1 MLDRDERIS
10 VSEDMMEVEP
20 PQGAPS
26 PLPVQQPA
34 AEKAPRKW
42 LKRAVM
48 ISVPLALAVAGG
60 YYWLSG
66 GRYVSTDNAY
76 VQQDKVAVT
85 SEVGGPI
92 IDVRVR
98 ENMAV
103 KAGDVLFRIDPQPY
117 ELAVRQADADIAGAE
132 VSVATLASEARS
144 TGVGIAAAQDAIDY
158 ASIDLERQ
166 QALMARGFTTK
177 ARLDEAERRVQMA
190 REQLR
195 AAQADAA
202 DARAKLATGSAVP
215 GINPAIA
222 QARVRRDTA
231 ALNLAR
237 TVIRAPVSGRVV
249 QADRLQ
255 KGQAMV
261 VGLPALTLVVDDR
274 SWIEANFKE
283 TDLDH
288 MRVGQPAE
296 VTLDA
301 SPELKRTGRVESIG
315 AGTGA
320 EFSVLPA
327 QNATGNWV
335 KVTQRVPVRIRL
347 DKPADRRLIAGLSAE
362 VTIDTGER
370 K

>member
-10 VSEDMMEVEP
+10 VSEDMVEVDP
-20 PQGAPS
+20 PASAAP
-26 PLPVQQPA
+26 PA
-34 AEKAPRKW
+34 ARQPVEKAPRKW
-42 LKRAVM
+42 LKRVVM

-92 IDVRVR
+92 VDVRVR

-158 ASIDLERQ
+158 ARIDLERQ
-166 QALMARGFTTK
+166 QALMTRGFTTK

-215 GINPAIA
+215 GVNPAIA
-222 QARVRRDTA
+222 QARVRRETA

-237 TVIRAPVSGRVV
+237 TVVRAPVSGRVV

-274 SWIEANFKE
+274 S
-283 TDLDH
+283 
-288 MRVGQPAE
+288 
-296 VTLDA
+296 
-301 SPELKRTGRVESIG
+301 
-315 AGTGA
+315 
-320 EFSVLPA
+320 
-327 QNATGNWV
+327 
-335 KVTQRVPVRIRL
+335 
-347 DKPADRRLIAGLSAE
+347 
-362 VTIDTGER
+362 
-370 K
+370 

>member
-1 MLDRDERIS
+1 MLEQDGKHP
-10 VSEDMMEVEP
+10 VSDAADDPAVTTPDAATGPRAELTTTRP
-20 PQGAPS
+20 ARRW
-26 PLPVQQPA
+26 PV
-34 AEKAPRKW
+34 
-42 LKRAVM
+42 RALM
-48 ISVPLALAVAGG
+48 LAVPLALAAIGA
-60 YYWLSG
+60 YFWLSG

-76 VQQDKVAVT
+76 VQQDKVAIAP
-85 SEVGGPI
+85 EIGGRI
-92 IDVRVR
+92 VDVLVR
-98 ENMAV
+98 ENVTV
-103 KAGDVLFRIDPQPY
+103 KAGDVLFRIDPEPY
-117 ELAVRQADADIAGAE
+117 ALAVRQADADIAGAQ
-132 VSVATLASEARS
+132 VSVATLSSEARS
-144 TGVGIAAAQDAIDY
+144 TAVGIAAARDAIAY
-158 ASIDLERQ
+158 AQIDLDRQ
-166 QALMARGFTTK
+166 QALMERGFTTR
-177 ARLDEAERRVQMA
+177 ARLDEAERKVEMA

-202 DARAKLATGSAVP
+202 EANARLTTGSAVP

-231 ALNLAR
+231 ALNLDR
-237 TVIRAPVSGRVV
+237 TVVRAPVGGRVV

-255 KGQAMV
+255 RGQSMV

-296 VTLDA
+296 IRLDA
-301 SPELKRTGRVESIG
+301 YPDLVLTGRVDSIG
-315 AGTGA
+315 AGTGS

-347 DKPADRRLIAGLSAE
+347 DRTADRRLIAGLSAD
-362 VTIDTGER
+362 VTIDTGKHR
-370 K
+370 

>member
-1 MLDRDERIS
+1 MLDADTRQTLDGGDAPASTDDHGRPAN
-10 VSEDMMEVEP
+10 P
-20 PQGAPS
+20 PTETAKKRRWPF
-26 PLPVQQPA
+26 
-34 AEKAPRKW
+34 
-42 LKRAVM
+42 RAVM
-48 ISVPLALAVAGG
+48 LSVPLALAAVGG
-60 YYWLSG
+60 FFWLSG
-66 GRYVSTDNAY
+66 GRYISTDNAY

-92 IDVRVR
+92 VEVLVR

-132 VSVATLASEARS
+132 VSVVSLVSEARS

-158 ASIDLERQ
+158 ARIDLERQ

-195 AAQADAA
+195 GAQADAA

-215 GINPAIA
+215 GVNPGIA
-222 QARVRRDTA
+222 QARVRRESA

-237 TVIRAPVSGRVV
+237 TVIRAPVGGRVV

-255 KGQAMV
+255 RGQAMV

-288 MRVGQPAE
+288 MRVGQTAE
-296 VTLDA
+296 VRLDA
-301 SPELKRTGRVESIG
+301 YPELKLTGRVESIG

-347 DKPADRRLIAGLSAE
+347 DRLADRRLIAGLSAE

-370 K
+370 R

>member
-1 MLDRDERIS
+1 M
-10 VSEDMMEVEP
+10 V
-20 PQGAPS
+20 
-26 PLPVQQPA
+26 
-34 AEKAPRKW
+34 
-42 LKRAVM
+42 
-48 ISVPLALAVAGG
+48 SVPLALAVAGG
-60 YYWLSG
+60 YYWMSG

-158 ASIDLERQ
+158 ARIDLERQ

-231 ALNLAR
+231 ALNLADR
-237 TVIRAPVSGRVV
+237 FKVTVLAKSRIDDGSTARV
-249 QADRLQ
+249 L
-255 KGQAMV
+255 
-261 VGLPALTLVVDDR
+261 
-274 SWIEANFKE
+274 
-283 TDLDH
+283 H
-288 MRVGQPAE
+288 
-296 VTLDA
+296 
-301 SPELKRTGRVESIG
+301 RTGELS
-315 AGTGA
+315 
-320 EFSVLPA
+320 
-327 QNATGNWV
+327 
-335 KVTQRVPVRIRL
+335 TQFQY
-347 DKPADRRLIAGLSAE
+347 E
-362 VTIDTGER
+362 VNLCTTSGDVALLHR
-370 K
+370 

>member
-10 VSEDMMEVEP
+10 VSEDMVEVDP
-20 PQGAPS
+20 PTSAAP
-26 PLPVQQPA
+26 PAAQQPV
-34 AEKAPRKW
+34 EKAPRKW
-42 LKRAVM
+42 LKPLVM
-48 ISVPLALAVAGG
+48 VSVPLALAVAGG

-158 ASIDLERQ
+158 ARIDLERQ

-202 DARAKLATGSAVP
+202 DAARNSPLAARSPASIPRSRRRACAAKQPRSISREPWSARRSAAAWSRP
-215 GINPAIA
+215 IGCRR
-222 QARVRRDTA
+222 ARRW
-231 ALNLAR
+231 
-237 TVIRAPVSGRVV
+237 S
-249 QADRLQ
+249 
-255 KGQAMV
+255 
-261 VGLPALTLVVDDR
+261 
-274 SWIEANFKE
+274 
-283 TDLDH
+283 
-288 MRVGQPAE
+288 
-296 VTLDA
+296 
-301 SPELKRTGRVESIG
+301 
-315 AGTGA
+315 
-320 EFSVLPA
+320 
-327 QNATGNWV
+327 
-335 KVTQRVPVRIRL
+335 
-347 DKPADRRLIAGLSAE
+347 SACPH
-362 VTIDTGER
+362 
-370 K
+370 